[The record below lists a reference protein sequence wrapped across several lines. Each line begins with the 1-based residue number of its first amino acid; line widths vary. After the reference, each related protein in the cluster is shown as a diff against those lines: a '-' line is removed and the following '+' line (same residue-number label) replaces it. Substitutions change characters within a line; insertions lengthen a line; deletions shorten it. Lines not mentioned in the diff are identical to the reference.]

1 MARHKGTGD
10 MLKIYGVYQSRASRV
25 YWAALELGLD
35 FESVPVI
42 QTRRL
47 PQPLAPDAP
56 IHTHA
61 PEFLALHPNG
71 HIPAIDDDGLAI
83 DESLAITLY
92 LARKHGGPVAAQSL
106 AEEGEML
113 SWSFWAATDVEPHTV
128 KIVLTY
134 DNGLDATD
142 GGRETIAVARR
153 LLKRPLQRLND
164 HLAVREYLVG
174 GRFTVADLNVVEI
187 IRYALSETDFMAD
200 YPAILAWAARCHDR
214 PAFREMMARRKA
226 EG

>member
-1 MARHKGTGD
+1 
-10 MLKIYGVYQSRASRV
+10 MLTIYGVYQSRASRV

-42 QTRRL
+42 QSRRL
-47 PQPLAPDAP
+47 PQPIAPDAP

-61 PEFLALHPNG
+61 AEFLAIHPNG
-71 HIPAIDDDGLAI
+71 HIPAIDDDGLVI

-92 LARKHGGPVAAQSL
+92 LARKHGGSLAAQTL
-106 AEEGEML
+106 AEEGAIL
-113 SWSFWAATDVEPHTV
+113 SWSFWAATEIEPQTV

-134 DNGLDATD
+134 DTGLEATD

-153 LLKRPLQRLND
+153 MLKRPLQRLND
-164 HLAVREYLVG
+164 HLGKSDYLTG
-174 GRFTVADLNVVEI
+174 GRFTMADLNMAEI

-200 YPAILAWAARCHDR
+200 YPHILAWMDRCHHR

>member
-1 MARHKGTGD
+1 
-10 MLKIYGVYQSRASRV
+10 MLTIYGVYQSRASRV
-25 YWAALELGLD
+25 YWTALELGLE

-42 QTRRL
+42 QSRRL
-47 PQPLAPDAP
+47 PQPIAPDAP

-61 PEFLALHPNG
+61 AEFLAIHPNG
-71 HIPAIDDDGLAI
+71 HIPAIDDDGLVI

-92 LARKHGGPVAAQSL
+92 LARKHGGPLSGQTL
-106 AEEGEML
+106 AEEGEIL
-113 SWSFWAATDVEPHTV
+113 SWSFWGATEVEPHTV

-134 DNGLDATD
+134 DEGLEATD

-153 LLKRPLQRLND
+153 MLKRPLKRLND
-164 HLAVREYLVG
+164 HLAQNDYLVG
-174 GRFTVADLNVVEI
+174 GRFTVADLNLVEI
-187 IRYALSETDFMAD
+187 IRYTLSETDFMAD
-200 YPAILAWAARCHDR
+200 YPAILAWVERCHER

>member
-1 MARHKGTGD
+1 
-10 MLKIYGVYQSRASRV
+10 MLTIYGVYQSRASRV
-25 YWAALELGLD
+25 YWTALELGLD

-47 PQPLAPDAP
+47 PQPVAPDAP

-61 PEFLALHPNG
+61 AEFLAINPNG
-71 HIPAIDDDGLAI
+71 HIPAIADDGLVI

-92 LARKHGGPVAAQSL
+92 LARKHGGPIAADTL
-106 AEEGEML
+106 REEGEIL
-113 SWSFWAATDVEPHTV
+113 AWTFWAATEVEPHTV
-128 KIVLTY
+128 KIVFAY
-134 DNGLDATD
+134 DDGLEATE
-142 GGRETIAVARR
+142 GGRETISVARR
-153 LLKRPLQRLND
+153 MLKRPLTRLND
-164 HLAVREYLVG
+164 HLGENDYLTG

-187 IRYALSETDFMAD
+187 IRYALSETDFMAN
-200 YPAILAWAARCHDR
+200 YPAILAWVARCHER